1 MLKAERLELSK
12 LVRQRAKVAKGEADQ
27 RASLLRADF
36 EEQLAATYPLD
47 HQAWDSLTEEVVERI
62 KAVNKKIA
70 KRSAEL
76 GIPERFCP
84 SICWSWRSRGE
95 NSIKDRRMELRMVAQ
110 TRITERV
117 KRAKCEIDRRSVD
130 LQTQLAQDGLKPS
143 KLRNFWP
150 RCPALKSYC
159 QRWPLRSWRTTQTNI
174 TLCCIALTS
183 RHEET
188 LVATPG
194 ED

>member
-36 EEQLAATYPLD
+36 EEQLAAIHPLD

-62 KAVNKKIA
+62 KAVNKEIA

-95 NSIKDRRMELRMVAQ
+95 NLIKDRRTELRMVAQ

-130 LQTQLAQDGLKPS
+130 LQTQLAQDGLETEQAKKFLAALPS
-143 KLRNFWP
+143 VEELLPTLAFKELEDDADKHY
-150 RCPALKSYC
+150 ALLH
-159 QRWPLRSWRTTQTNI
+159 RF
-174 TLCCIALTS
+174 
-183 RHEET
+183 
-188 LVATPG
+188 
-194 ED
+194 D